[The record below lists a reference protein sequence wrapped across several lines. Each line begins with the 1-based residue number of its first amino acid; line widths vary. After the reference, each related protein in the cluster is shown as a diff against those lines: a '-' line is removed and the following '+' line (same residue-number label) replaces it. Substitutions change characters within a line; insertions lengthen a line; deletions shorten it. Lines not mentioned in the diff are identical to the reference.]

1 MTLINVSLVDGQPDD
16 LYSLFD
22 WLQRTDELRGHVKTQ
37 SRRPESH
44 EMGGA
49 VEVLSVA
56 LGSGGAGAV
65 LISVLTTW
73 LQARRARICIEV
85 THAESGEII
94 RRVEVDAS
102 SAAAVKDLYDS
113 MNSDQTAR

>member
-1 MTLINVSLVDGQPDD
+1 MTLINVALVEGRPDD
-16 LYSLFD
+16 LYSLLD
-22 WLQRTDELRGHVKTQ
+22 WLQRTDELRGHVKAQ

-49 VEVLSVA
+49 MEVLSVA
-56 LGSGGAGAV
+56 LGSGGAGAA

-73 LQARRARICIEV
+73 LQARRARISVEFV
-85 THAESGEII
+85 LAESGEII
-94 RRVEVDAS
+94 RKVEVDAN

-113 MNSDQTAR
+113 LTSDQTPQ